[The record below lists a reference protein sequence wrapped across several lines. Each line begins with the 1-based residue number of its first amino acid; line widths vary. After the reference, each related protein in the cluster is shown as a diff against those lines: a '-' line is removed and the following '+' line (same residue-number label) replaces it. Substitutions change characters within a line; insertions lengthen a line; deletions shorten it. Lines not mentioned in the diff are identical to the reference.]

1 MTNKRA
7 SWSLVIGVILCLTVS
22 LLPVQSAQ
30 AQPEEERPPI
40 DMMIVIDNS
49 CSMFPRGIVG
59 IQCKWCC
66 SDPDFLRIIGA
77 DLFLARLGFD
87 EVNEAEY
94 QAGVIS
100 LGAEPKLVS
109 PLRPLSEMRDA
120 IARIIANP
128 EMELATGIVP
138 ALELAYR
145 ELDESPHRRPTNL
158 PAVVL
163 ITDGVPWPSEGQ
175 SNAEIKELV
184 SENPDIPLFI
194 MLLQNPTEPSGE
206 EDDKRKY
213 EDYITFWLQ
222 MASRCSHV
230 FAYRIESAEE
240 IEDTYN
246 VVVAQL
252 QNTVPSE
259 GFLVTPG
266 VPAQVF
272 VGKCVQGLVVTII
285 HDPDRPKGEVT
296 VTDPQGDQV
305 VEAQAGVSRFRGED
319 NPVEVISIASP
330 RLRDELKEDIWT
342 IESDAPVSVF
352 LDRRGCYRVSFVEP
366 SVSLTDITNVYLAT
380 ERQSPSREL
389 VIRFNLLDKTGA
401 AVVEPQPIQGQ
412 GIHPDGNEVN
422 LRIPA
427 DLTPDSEGVYEISYD
442 FAGEYP
448 DILDQ
453 PGRVA
458 FIINAGSH
466 DERAEERIPIATA
479 RLLVDVGR
487 CAYIADVSPS
497 LLICAS
503 GTPANLKVTVGDYD
517 ICVPSTVRV
526 RVFGSDGDVMCS
538 PDEPGAFSCD
548 VSTLCAPLLGGL
560 ACSTQDSTTL
570 RVRLTAQ
577 TIGGLPCTSDR
588 DVPVQLV
595 APTCTPTSTPTDT
608 PTSTPTNT
616 PEPPTPTPTNTP
628 EPPTPTPTNTPTSTP
643 TNTPMPPT
651 PTPCPD
657 SDGDGFDDCGEDS
670 CPTTKGLAQ
679 FDGCPPPLWLL
690 VVGGLLGLALLAF
703 IVFWLIPYILI
714 LITPPPKG
722 YVLACRKGKRR
733 ATPRSVFQ
741 AGKSRR
747 RSRVTIGGD
756 RKKAHIYVQGL
767 KPIEFRVERD
777 KARNQVVLVDAE
789 SGSRKGI
796 LADLPSAIST
806 SNPDVILKISLDSSK
821 LRC

>member
-1 MTNKRA
+1 MINERT
-7 SWSLVIGVILCLTVS
+7 SWSLAIGIILCLTVS
-22 LLPVQSAQ
+22 LLPGQSAQ
-30 AQPEEERPPI
+30 AQIEEVRKPI

-49 CSMFPRGIVG
+49 CSMFPRDMVG
-59 IQCKWCC
+59 GQCEMCC
-66 SDPDFLRIIGA
+66 NDPDFLRIIGA

-100 LGAEPKLVS
+100 LGAEPRLVS
-109 PLRPLSEMRDA
+109 PLQSLSEVRDA
-120 IARIIANP
+120 IARVIANP
-128 EMELATGIVP
+128 EMELATKIVP
-138 ALELAYR
+138 TLELAYR
-145 ELDESPHRRPTNL
+145 ELHESPNRRPTNL
-158 PAVVL
+158 PAIVL
-163 ITDGVPWPSEGQ
+163 ITDGIPWPPAGQ
-175 SNAEIKELV
+175 SCPDIGGLV
-184 SENPDIPLFI
+184 SENSDIPLFI
-194 MLLQNPTEPSGE
+194 MLLQNPAEPSKEYEMYIDCWE
-206 EDDKRKY
+206 EMQSLY
-213 EDYITFWLQ
+213 T
-222 MASRCSHV
+222 HV
-230 FAYRIESAEE
+230 FTYRIESAEE

-305 VEAQAGVSRFRGED
+305 LEADTGVNRFWGEN

-352 LDRRGCYRVSFVEP
+352 LDRRGCYRVNFVEP

-389 VIRFNLLDKTGA
+389 VIRFNLLDKTGTP
-401 AVVEPQPIQGQ
+401 VVEPQPIQGQ
-412 GIHPDGNEVN
+412 VIHPDGNKAN
-422 LRIPA
+422 LRIPT

-442 FAGEYP
+442 FASEYP

-453 PGRVA
+453 PGRFA

-466 DERAEERIPIATA
+466 DKRAAERIPIATA
-479 RLLVDVGR
+479 RLLVDAGR

-497 LLICAS
+497 PLTCVS
-503 GTPANLKVTVGDYD
+503 DTPSNLEVTIGDHD
-517 ICVPSTVRV
+517 VADPSTIRA
-526 RVFGSDGDVMCS
+526 RVFGSAGDVMCS

-548 VSTLCAPLLGGL
+548 ISTLCAPLLGGL
-560 ACSTQDSTTL
+560 ACSTEDSTTL
-570 RVRLTAQ
+570 RVRLVAQ
-577 TIGGLPCTSDR
+577 TIGGLPCASER

-595 APTCTPTSTPTDT
+595 APTCTPTLTPTDT
-608 PTSTPTNT
+608 PV
-616 PEPPTPTPTNTP
+616 PPTPTPTDTP
-628 EPPTPTPTNTPTSTP
+628 VPPTPTPVPPTPTPT
-643 TNTPMPPT
+643 PT
-651 PTPCPD
+651 PIPD
-657 SDGDGFDDCGEDS
+657 SDGDGFNDLVDP

-703 IVFWLIPYILI
+703 VIFWLIPSILI

-722 YVLACRKGKRR
+722 YVLACRKEEKH
-733 ATPRSVFQ
+733 ATPKSVFH
-741 AGKSRR
+741 AGKTRR
-747 RSRVTIGGD
+747 KSRVTIGGD
-756 RKKAHIYVQGL
+756 RKKAHIYVKEL

-777 KARNQVVLVDAE
+777 KARNQVLLVDAE
-789 SGSRKGI
+789 SGSRKGTF
-796 LADLPSAIST
+796 ADLPSTIST
-806 SNPDVILKISLDSSK
+806 SNPDVILKISLDRSK

>member
-1 MTNKRA
+1 
-7 SWSLVIGVILCLTVS
+7 
-22 LLPVQSAQ
+22 
-30 AQPEEERPPI
+30 
-40 DMMIVIDNS
+40 MMIVIDNS
-49 CSMFPRGIVG
+49 CSMFPRDMVG
-59 IQCKWCC
+59 GQCEMCC
-66 SDPDFLRIIGA
+66 NDPDFLRIIGA

-94 QAGVIS
+94 QAGIIS
-100 LGAEPKLVS
+100 LGAEPRLVS
-109 PLRPLSEMRDA
+109 PLQSLSEVRDA
-120 IARIIANP
+120 IARVIANP
-128 EMELATGIVP
+128 EMELATKIVP
-138 ALELAYR
+138 TLELAYR
-145 ELDESPHRRPTNL
+145 ELRESPNRRPTNL
-158 PAVVL
+158 PAIVL
-163 ITDGVPWPSEGQ
+163 ITDGIPWPPAGQ
-175 SNAEIKELV
+175 SCPDIGGLV

-194 MLLQNPTEPSGE
+194 MLLQNPAEPSKEYEMYIDCWE
-206 EDDKRKY
+206 EMQSLY
-213 EDYITFWLQ
+213 T
-222 MASRCSHV
+222 HV
-230 FAYRIESAEE
+230 FTYRIESAEE

-296 VTDPQGDQV
+296 VMDPQGDQV
-305 VEAQAGVSRFRGED
+305 LEADTGVNRFRGED

-352 LDRRGCYRVSFVEP
+352 LDRRGCYRVNFVEP

-412 GIHPDGNEVN
+412 VIHPDGNEAN

-442 FAGEYP
+442 FGSEYP

-453 PGRVA
+453 PGRFA

-497 LLICAS
+497 PLTCAP
-503 GTPANLKVTVGDYD
+503 GATANPEVTVGDYD
-517 ICVPSTVRV
+517 VADPSTIHV
-526 RVFGSDGDVMCS
+526 RVFGSDGDVKCS
-538 PDEPGAFSCD
+538 PDKPGAFSCD

-560 ACSTQDSTTL
+560 ACSTEDSTTL
-570 RVRLTAQ
+570 RVRLVAQ
-577 TIGGLPCTSDR
+577 TIEGLPCTSER

-595 APTCTPTSTPTDT
+595 APTCTPTLTPTDT
-608 PTSTPTNT
+608 PV
-616 PEPPTPTPTNTP
+616 PPTPTPTDTP
-628 EPPTPTPTNTPTSTP
+628 VPPTPTPV
-643 TNTPMPPT
+643 PPT
-651 PTPCPD
+651 PTPMPTPIPD
-657 SDGDGFDDCGEDS
+657 SDGDGFNDLVDS

-690 VVGGLLGLALLAF
+690 VLGGLLGLALLAF
-703 IVFWLIPYILI
+703 IIFWLIPYILI

-722 YVLACRKGKRR
+722 YVLACRKAERR
-733 ATPRSVFQ
+733 ATPKSVFQ

-789 SGSRKGI
+789 SGTRKGAF
-796 LADLPSAIST
+796 ADLSSTIST
-806 SNPDVILKISLDSSK
+806 SNSDVILKISLDSSK